1 MLDSMLSLRTR
12 RADCSPGLGLGPT
25 PRPKTPGVV
34 GKDAE
39 ELKDA
44 ERIRACRDGFVKVRC
59 RPSISGIVSMA
70 ELPNTAP
77 VKGVLRKQ

>member
-1 MLDSMLSLRTR
+1 
-12 RADCSPGLGLGPT
+12 
-25 PRPKTPGVV
+25 V